1 MCTKSVLVVRRRDS
15 KSRKICTKPH
25 NDVSSNANGIIQK
38 LLHVTGKLLGF
49 DWTVTNKFLIL
60 MSAFVTISLI
70 LLPAWYDSYVCGRR
84 GLLAEHNN
92 H

>member
-49 DWTVTNKFLIL
+49 DWTVTA
-60 MSAFVTISLI
+60 SDVATIQSLVV
-70 LLPAWYDSYVCGRR
+70 SV
-84 GLLAEHNN
+84 
-92 H
+92 